1 MKDLMIEKAQGL
13 GATLYMP
20 AINPH
25 ARRVFGGED
34 LYGAGSV
41 VICLEDALHE
51 NDVERGL
58 AGLRTMLI
66 ERKAAGTHA
75 AQRTMVFIRPR
86 NLAMAHVIAEMD
98 GIETISGMIVPKM
111 SVINGPGWFELA
123 FDHRLT
129 LMPTFETAEYFD
141 PGYVAEAVR
150 MLDAQP
156 RGMALAIRLGG
167 NDLLNVMSLR
177 RAPGIISHEGPLG
190 FVLGMMSSQLMA
202 AGYAVAAPV
211 FDIIHD
217 TGTLAR
223 EVGMDI
229 LRGFVGKTAIHPCQ
243 IGIIHDALRVSVH
256 DLEMADAILD
266 SRAEAVFQIRGVM
279 CEPATHRGWARR
291 IQARAF
297 RWGVAGSGQHGNAP
311 GIIAAAAPHAMVQTL
326 QTA

>member
-1 MKDLMIEKAQGL
+1 MKDLMLEKAQGL

-58 AGLRTMLI
+58 AGLRTMLLD
-66 ERKAAGTHA
+66 RKAAGTHA

-98 GIETISGMIVPKM
+98 GIETVAGLIVPKM

-123 FDHRLT
+123 CDHRLT
-129 LMPTFETAEYFD
+129 LMPTFETSEYFD

-150 MLDAQP
+150 MLDAQS

-167 NDLLNVMSLR
+167 NDLLNAMSLR
-177 RAPGIISHEGPLG
+177 RTPGIISHEGPLG
-190 FVLGMMSSQLMA
+190 FVLGMMGSQLMA

-217 TGTLAR
+217 TETLER
-223 EVGMDI
+223 EVCMDI
-229 LRGFVGKTAIHPCQ
+229 IRGFVGKTAIHPCQ
-243 IGIIHDALRVSVH
+243 IKIIHDALRVSPD
-256 DLEMADAILD
+256 DLEMANAILD
-266 SRAEAVFQIRGVM
+266 SKAEAVFQIRGVM
-279 CEPATHRGWARR
+279 CEPATHMGWARR
-291 IQARAF
+291 IQARAS
-297 RWGVAGSGQHGNAP
+297 RWGAVGVGSAHDATGF
-311 GIIAAAAPHAMVQTL
+311 IAAALPHAPIATL
-326 QTA
+326 HQA

>member
-1 MKDLMIEKAQGL
+1 MKDLMLEKAQGL

-58 AGLRTMLI
+58 SGLRTMLLD
-66 ERKAAGTHA
+66 RKAAGTHA

-86 NLAMAHVIAEMD
+86 NLAMAHVIAEME
-98 GIETISGMIVPKM
+98 GIETVSGLIVPKM

-123 FDHRLT
+123 ADHRLT

-150 MLDAQP
+150 MLDTASCG
-156 RGMALAIRLGG
+156 RALAIRLGG
-167 NDLLNVMSLR
+167 NDLLNAMSLR
-177 RAPGIISHEGPLG
+177 RASGVVSHEGPLG
-190 FVLGMMSSQLMA
+190 FVLGMLASQLMA

-217 TGTLAR
+217 TETLTR

-229 LRGFVGKTAIHPCQ
+229 MRGFVGKTAIHPCQ
-243 IGIIHDALRVSVH
+243 IGIIHDALAVKPG
-256 DLEMADAILD
+256 DLEMAEAILD
-266 SRAEAVFQIRGVM
+266 SKAEAVFQIRGVM
-279 CEPATHRGWARR
+279 CEPATHRNWARR
-291 IQARAF
+291 IRARSA
-297 RWGVAGSGQHGNAP
+297 RWGVSGLQDRSIPASLRATAP
-311 GIIAAAAPHAMVQTL
+311 QSVIALTM
-326 QTA
+326 